1 MQLRRMS
8 GISSLVTSRYS
19 SREPPNSFG
28 RPDLFIRPMRFR
40 FGTFDLISVSVLT
53 AESFVRA
60 LRRNS
65 AFESSRAIRDVA
77 RMYSRI
83 FYGANTMQ

>member
-1 MQLRRMS
+1 MTRMQLLSIS
-8 GISSLVTSRYS
+8 GISSPVASRYS
-19 SREPPNSFG
+19 SSEPPNSFG

-40 FGTFDLISVSVLT
+40 FGTFDLISVSVLS
-53 AESFVRA
+53 AESTVSA

-65 AFESSRAIRDVA
+65 AFESSLAIRDVA

-83 FYGANTMQ
+83 F